1 MLMIFLYG
9 LAAFAETGVSIWIFG
24 KMFPKRERGDA
35 YRLGER
41 ILLTL
46 VTFLIYTSLKGYLQI
61 KVNKELFLGVYFTV
75 LILDAFLSRILDGY
89 DKKYMQIRKWVLFV
103 YMCIFLTIQYWSAY
117 LSGIVIMTGNI
128 VVPFFLI
135 GFFDCKLFQA
145 YLWKILYLVNLGLLK
160 LLYIF
165 AIGLLDNKNI
175 WDYVYSGFNAV
186 NSYTGAIWWLLIC
199 LVIILLQ
206 NILDIHSWM
215 SKLLKKHIHIVT
227 MICLIECGLLFF
239 LVHLSNTKI
248 KVADLII
255 GFISVSGIM
264 LALLLI
270 AVRYYMK
277 NITAEKNTLEVK
289 NKAIANQYQELDE
302 NYRKY
307 RCLIHDEKYLLNYI
321 DQCIQDGKIHEIQ
334 RVIEKRKDQFVEK
347 IYWTGISIIDSV
359 IALEKQKVEEQNIEF
374 QLEADV
380 TDIVIDEMDF
390 IVLFENVFNNAIEAV
405 AKCTGERKIKVF
417 IKNIN
422 DTLLLK
428 VWNSSSKLP
437 TIKGK
442 KFVTDKSDSAGHGWG
457 IESVKYIVEKY
468 EGEVIFR
475 YDDSFFEVVITIG
488 KQ

>member
-1 MLMIFLYG
+1 MIFLYG

-41 ILLTL
+41 ILLAL
-46 VTFLIYTSLKGYLQI
+46 ITFLICTLLKGYLQVKI
-61 KVNKELFLGVYFTV
+61 NKKIILSMYFAIV
-75 LILDAFLSRILDGY
+75 ALDIFLSKIFNRYIERY
-89 DKKYMQIRKWVLFV
+89 IQIKKYVLFA
-103 YMCIFLTIQYWSAY
+103 YMSILLTLQYWFAY
-117 LSGIVIMTGNI
+117 LSGAAIVIGNM

-135 GFFDCKLFQA
+135 MFFKCKFAQA
-145 YLWKILYLVNLGLLK
+145 YLWEVLYLANLGLLK

-165 AIGLLDNKNI
+165 AVGLLSSKNI
-175 WDYVYSGFNAV
+175 WDYVYSGFNAA
-186 NSYTGAIWWLLIC
+186 NSYYGAIWWLLVC
-199 LVIILLQ
+199 FLVVLVQ
-206 NILDIHSWM
+206 KTLDIHSWM
-215 SKLLKKHIHIVT
+215 NKLLKKHLHIVSA
-227 MICLIECGLLFF
+227 ICIIECGLLFF

-248 KVADLII
+248 KVVDLVI
-255 GFISVSGIM
+255 GFISVSSIM

-277 NITAEKNTLEVK
+277 SIAAEKNILEVK
-289 NKAIANQYQELDE
+289 NKAIAYQYQELNE

-321 DQCIQDGKIHEIQ
+321 GQCIEDGRIEDIRKVIQ
-334 RVIEKRKDQFVEK
+334 KRKDQFVEK
-347 IYWTGISIIDSV
+347 VYWTGITIVDSI
-359 IALEKQKVEEQNIEF
+359 IALEKRKIEEQNIQF

-380 TDIVIDEMDF
+380 TDVIVNEMDF
-390 IVLFENVFNNAIEAV
+390 IILFENMFNNAIEATT
-405 AKCTGERKIKVF
+405 KCKKKRIIKVC

-428 VWNSSSKLP
+428 IWNTSSKFPNMKNGRFL
-437 TIKGK
+437 
-442 KFVTDKSDSAGHGWG
+442 TDKKDSTGHGWG